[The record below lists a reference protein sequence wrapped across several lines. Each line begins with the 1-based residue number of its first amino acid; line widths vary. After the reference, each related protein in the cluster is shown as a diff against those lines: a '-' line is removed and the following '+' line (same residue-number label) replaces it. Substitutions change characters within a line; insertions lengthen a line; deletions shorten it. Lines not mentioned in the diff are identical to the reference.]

1 MESENLMLASRHS
14 SLSLPSSLPPPP
26 SFFPFLS
33 PSPASFPS
41 SSFSSSL
48 LLLPLFLLPS
58 PVPRSF
64 SLSLSLSLLPTWQS
78 PYCIQIHQS
87 PYKAAQLNMSH
98 IIYPQ
103 PAASSP
109 FTAHAWIVR
118 RRGRRGQRRGT
129 KLRQTS
135 TVNSHVPTI
144 SHSARVYAHLLACVY
159 VNKCRETDREKCSW
173 RPKNAIHLP
182 GSNSTLSLLPS
193 FPPSLLPVPPPSVSA
208 GSKSH
213 TDAVYGTCPPALPPV
228 LFTSFLLTLYIRSY
242 LHRAGLTRADRG
254 IRQREFK
261 EG

>member
-41 SSFSSSL
+41 SSFSSSSSSSSL
-48 LLLPLFLLPS
+48 S
-58 PVPRSF
+58 SSF
-64 SLSLSLSLLPTWQS
+64 PPQSLAPSLSLSLSLLPTWQS

-103 PAASSP
+103 PPASSP

-118 RRGRRGQRRGT
+118 RRGRRGRRGQRRGT

-144 SHSARVYAHLLACVY
+144 SQSARVYAHLLACVY

-173 RPKNAIHLP
+173 RPKNAIHLH

-193 FPPSLLPVPPPSVSA
+193 SQSLHHLYLQ
-208 GSKSH
+208 
-213 TDAVYGTCPPALPPV
+213 AVNLIQM
-228 LFTSFLLTLYIRSY
+228 LFTGPVHLHCPLFSLPLFCSLYIYAPTSTEQ
-242 LHRAGLTRADRG
+242 GW
-254 IRQREFK
+254 REQT